1 MLIRLLVLEVARTAE
16 SMALAA
22 REAARRRLSTGQL
35 SRTLQALQIDMD
47 HLAPL
52 IRSLVDQDQ
61 DARSRDDKRGLI
73 DVDRAPNAV

>member
-1 MLIRLLVLEVARTAE
+1 MLIRLLALEVARTAE

-22 REAARRRLSTGQL
+22 REAASRRLSTGQL
-35 SRTLQALQIDMD
+35 SRTLCALQKDME

-61 DARSRDDKRGLI
+61 DGECKTPSTA
-73 DVDRAPNAV
+73 